1 MQELRKDVCLQPLH
15 YLGPRRLL
23 HLQQQAAEARA
34 GSGRL
39 QAVALPW
46 GAAWGRVGGG
56 LGEAEDGWVQGC
68 TQVQQFA
75 RSFLLFLRR
84 LRSYSIAGGSAVAAS
99 SRSAAH
105 QHTGGKRV
113 RGAVGV
119 STQ

>member
-56 LGEAEDGWVQGC
+56 
-68 TQVQQFA
+68 
-75 RSFLLFLRR
+75 
-84 LRSYSIAGGSAVAAS
+84 
-99 SRSAAH
+99 
-105 QHTGGKRV
+105 
-113 RGAVGV
+113 
-119 STQ
+119 